1 MKKRIIMLLLLALTV
16 SLFGCGTQP
25 EATVP
30 PLDENRTVQHY
41 LLTGAT
47 YYGSDGTTVRSYAFD
62 YDEHGRMINESLNF
76 VVLPELS
83 YEKTY
88 GYNAYGRL
96 NSVDYA
102 EESPWAH
109 TYYTY
114 EYTDGG
120 LVAAYDG
127 EDKVYRFTYDAE
139 GRMVEM
145 NMEHKTNPSVK
156 ENATC
161 EYDKNGR
168 LSKVSHNTHSETW
181 VDYSLSYDDQ
191 GRVIRY
197 EDGSTSSNYV
207 YEYDEEGRLI
217 RMYNEG
223 YRNWENHDT
232 DWNCTYDENGKLTA
246 IDAPE
251 LVYSEPE
258 YFIDQNGNIEKICW
272 DDGTWV
278 EFAYKATEISAEQAE
293 TMPAYVGFFGERL
306 SVVDYADHIEDYF
319 LPKIHLEIYVD
330 IKY

>member
-1 MKKRIIMLLLLALTV
+1 
-16 SLFGCGTQP
+16 
-25 EATVP
+25 
-30 PLDENRTVQHY
+30 
-41 LLTGAT
+41 
-47 YYGSDGTTVRSYAFD
+47 
-62 YDEHGRMINESLNF
+62 
-76 VVLPELS
+76 
-83 YEKTY
+83 
-88 GYNAYGRL
+88 
-96 NSVDYA
+96 
-102 EESPWAH
+102 
-109 TYYTY
+109 
-114 EYTDGG
+114 
-120 LVAAYDG
+120 
-127 EDKVYRFTYDAE
+127 
-139 GRMVEM
+139 MVEM
-145 NMEHKTNPSVK
+145 NIEHKTNPSVK
-156 ENATC
+156 ENAIC

-168 LSKVSHNTHSETW
+168 LSKVSHNTHLETW

-197 EDGSTSSNYV
+197 EDGSAFSNYV
-207 YEYDEEGRLI
+207 YEYDEDGRLI

-293 TMPAYVGFFGERL
+293 AMPAYVGFFGERL